1 MMHQRGF
8 YLLTALL
15 LTSFL
20 GLATAQDDAVR
31 DDAVRDNAVV
41 LRLGDKVETRSA
53 FDDSFEVAMRGVAS
67 QQGAELDDALRE
79 QLSVFKPQFLEQ
91 RATELALVAEAERRG
106 LSVSDEE
113 LSAEVAAL
121 EDSLNEGETL
131 STVVTEAG
139 FKDEAALRA
148 YLSER
153 LLVQKVVA
161 ALREEATPSD
171 DEVQAAYDARAE
183 TFTQPEQ
190 VCARHILVDSEEKA
204 QAILDQ
210 LKDGADFAE
219 IATGE
224 STDPGSGAN
233 GGDLGCFEQAS
244 MVEPFGEAAFAA
256 ELNTPVG
263 PVQTQF
269 GYHVIEVYDR
279 KEAGQ
284 QSLEEVKPQLE
295 QELAQE
301 KFGTAIETLRADSG
315 VEVFPEAAGLNPESQ
330 LDGETGGAETGGAE
344 TGGAETGGAETGG
357 AETGGAPNQETG
369 GGAQDGETG
378 GADGQ

>member
-1 MMHQRGF
+1 MTHARGF
-8 YLLTALL
+8 YLLATLL
-15 LTSFL
+15 VASLL
-20 GLATAQDDAVR
+20 GLATAQDDTVQG
-31 DDAVRDNAVV
+31 DPVV
-41 LRLGDKVETRSA
+41 LRLGDRVETRSA

-91 RATELALVAEAERRG
+91 RATELALVAEAELRG

-113 LSAEVAAL
+113 LETEVTAL
-121 EDSLNEGETL
+121 EDSLNEDETL

-139 FKDEAALRA
+139 FRDEAALRA

-161 ALREEATPSD
+161 ALREEAAPSD

-204 QAILDQ
+204 QTILEQ
-210 LKDGADFAE
+210 LENGADFAE
-219 IATGE
+219 LATSE

-269 GYHVIEVYDR
+269 GYHLIEVYDR
-279 KEAGQ
+279 QEAGQ
-284 QSLEEVKPQLE
+284 LSLDEVRPQLE

-301 KFGTAIETLRADSG
+301 KFGTEIETLRADSG
-315 VEVFPEAAGLNPESQ
+315 VEVFPEAAGLNPETQPDGSETGGETGGATGSETGGAQ
-330 LDGETGGAETGGAE
+330 DGETGGAQG
-344 TGGAETGGAETGG
+344 
-357 AETGGAPNQETG
+357 QETG
-369 GGAQDGETG
+369 GSAQDGETG

>member
-1 MMHQRGF
+1 MTHARGF
-8 YLLTALL
+8 YLLATLL
-15 LTSFL
+15 VASLL
-20 GLATAQDDAVR
+20 GLATAQSDTAQSDTVQG
-31 DDAVRDNAVV
+31 DPVV
-41 LRLGDKVETRSA
+41 LRLGDRVETRSA

-91 RATELALVAEAERRG
+91 RATELALVAEAELRG

-113 LSAEVAAL
+113 LETEVTTL
-121 EDSLNEGETL
+121 EDSLNEDETL

-139 FKDEAALRA
+139 FRDEAALRA

-161 ALREEATPSD
+161 ALREEAAPSD

-204 QAILDQ
+204 QTILEQ
-210 LKDGADFAE
+210 LENGADFAE
-219 IATGE
+219 LATSE

-269 GYHVIEVYDR
+269 GYHLIEVYDR
-279 KEAGQ
+279 QEAGQ
-284 QSLEEVKPQLE
+284 LSLDEVRPQLE

-301 KFGTAIETLRADSG
+301 KFGTEIETLRADSG
-315 VEVFPEAAGLNPESQ
+315 VEVFPEAAGIGPEPQPGSETGGAQ
-330 LDGETGGAETGGAE
+330 EGETGGAQGQDTGGS
-344 TGGAETGGAETGG
+344 
-357 AETGGAPNQETG
+357 
-369 GGAQDGETG
+369 AQDGETG
-378 GADGQ
+378 GAADGQ

>member
-1 MMHQRGF
+1 MYTRGF
-8 YLLTALL
+8 YLLVTLL
-15 LTSFL
+15 LASVL
-20 GLATAQDDAVR
+20 SLATAQDDAV
-31 DDAVRDNAVV
+31 V
-41 LRLGDKVETRSA
+41 LKLGDKVETRSA
-53 FDDSFEVAMRGVAS
+53 FDDSFEIAMRGVAS

-79 QLSVFKPQFLEQ
+79 QLSVYKPQFLEQ
-91 RATELALVAEAERRG
+91 RATELALVAEAERRS

-113 LSAEVAAL
+113 LTTEVTAL
-121 EDSLNEGETL
+121 EGSLKEGETL

-161 ALREEATPSD
+161 ALREEAAPT
-171 DEVQAAYDARAE
+171 DEELQAAYDARAE

-204 QAILDQ
+204 QALLDQ
-210 LKDGADFAE
+210 LEEGADFAE
-219 IATGE
+219 LATSE

-256 ELNTPVG
+256 ELDTPVG

-284 QSLEEVKPQLE
+284 QPLKEVTPQLE

-301 KFGTAIETLRADSG
+301 KFGTQIETLRADSG

-330 LDGETGGAETGGAE
+330 PDGETGGAETGGAE
-344 TGGAETGGAETGG
+344 TGGAQNGETGGAQD
-357 AETGGAPNQETG
+357 QETG
-369 GGAQDGETG
+369 GSAQDGETG
-378 GADGQ
+378 GAADGQ